1 MNVRVDLKMN
11 FKVGDWIILEG
22 GNLLGTDYPVE
33 ILKIEGEN
41 SYNTFIA
48 GRGIEIYINPEFFR
62 LATEVE
68 IKKEKIRSIFQQ

>member
-33 ILKIEGEN
+33 ILKIK
-41 SYNTFIA
+41 F
-48 GRGIEIYINPEFFR
+48 
-62 LATEVE
+62 
-68 IKKEKIRSIFQQ
+68 